1 LGSRTW
7 GSGADEGVHPTLLH
21 EFIAWG
27 IMQINEIQK
36 ALREEGVDG
45 WLFFDHHQRDLLA
58 YRVLNLSPGR
68 TVTRRW
74 YYLIPANGE
83 PKGLVHAIE
92 SGVLAELPGSMQTYS
107 SWGAQVEGLKGLLA
121 GCRRVA
127 MQYSPNCAIPYVSLV
142 DGGTLELV
150 RGAGVEVVTSANL
163 IQFFDSRWSAEQLE
177 MHVEAGRRVDR
188 VRGEAFQKIGAALR
202 AGETM
207 TEWQVNRFIRDGFE
221 KAGLVTDHGP
231 IVGVNANMSNPH
243 YEPQAEGSKPI
254 RKGDA
259 VLIDMWAKLDR
270 PGAVFYDITW
280 TGYCGA
286 TPPAEIQNVFEVV
299 RDARD
304 RAIDRVK
311 TAVSGNEPIH
321 GFDVDDACRGH
332 IREKGFGE
340 YFVHRTGHSIGEEVH
355 GTGANMDNLETHD
368 ERRIIAGTCFSI
380 EPGVYLPEFGIRSE
394 VNMYIGTGQ
403 AQVTGEIQRQLVSIS

>member
-1 LGSRTW
+1 M
-7 GSGADEGVHPTLLH
+7 ETLLR
-21 EFIAWG
+21 ELS
-27 IMQINEIQK
+27 MQIDDIQK
-36 ALREEGVDG
+36 ALRDEKLDG
-45 WLFFDHHQRDLLA
+45 WLFFDHHQRDPLA
-58 YRVLNLSPGR
+58 YRILKLNASR

-92 SGVLAELPGSMQTYS
+92 SGVLAGLPGKIQIYS
-107 SWGAQVEGLKGLLA
+107 SWAAQVDGLKSLLT

-127 MQYSPNCAIPYVSLV
+127 MQYSPDCAIPYVSLV
-142 DGGTLELV
+142 DAGTLELV
-150 RGAGVEVVTSANL
+150 RGTGVDVVTSANL
-163 IQFFDSRWSAEQLE
+163 VQLFEARWTADQLE
-177 MHVEAGRRVDR
+177 MHLEAGRRVDR
-188 VRGEAFQKIGAALR
+188 IRAEAFQTIGTALR
-202 AGETM
+202 ANRTIN
-207 TEWQVNRFIRDGFE
+207 EWQVNRFIREGFE
-221 KAGLVTDHGP
+221 KSGMVTDHGP

-243 YEPQAEGSKPI
+243 YEPGPEGSREI

-286 TPPAEIQNVFEVV
+286 DPPSAIQNVFEIV

-304 RAIDRVK
+304 RAVERVQA
-311 TAVSGNEPIH
+311 AVRNKEGIH
-321 GFDVDDACRGH
+321 GFDVDDAARDF
-332 IREKGFGE
+332 IKEKGFAE

-368 ERRIIAGTCFSI
+368 ERKIIPGTCFSV
-380 EPGVYLPEFGIRSE
+380 EPGVYLPDFGIRSE
-394 VNMYIGTGQ
+394 VNVYVSLNE
-403 AQVTGEIQRQLVSIS
+403 ARVTGEKQQKLVAIV

>member
-1 LGSRTW
+1 METVLR
-7 GSGADEGVHPTLLH
+7 ELN
-21 EFIAWG
+21 
-27 IMQINEIQK
+27 MQIDDIQK
-36 ALREEGVDG
+36 ALRDEKLDG
-45 WLFFDHHQRDLLA
+45 WLFFDHHQRDPLA
-58 YRVLNLSPGR
+58 YRILKLNPSR

-74 YYLIPANGE
+74 YYLIPAQGE
-83 PKGLVHAIE
+83 PRGLVHAIE
-92 SGVLAELPGSMQTYS
+92 SGVLAGLPGKIQIYS
-107 SWGAQVEGLKGLLA
+107 SWGAQVDGLKNLLA

-150 RGAGVEVVTSANL
+150 RGTGVEVVTSANL
-163 IQFFDSRWSAEQLE
+163 VQLFEARWTAEQLE
-177 MHVEAGRRVDR
+177 MHLEAGRRVDR
-188 VRGEAFQKIGAALR
+188 IRAEAFQTIGTALQANR
-202 AGETM
+202 TIN
-207 TEWQVNRFIRDGFE
+207 EWQVNRFIREGFE
-221 KAGLVTDHGP
+221 KSGMVTDHGP

-243 YEPQAEGSKPI
+243 YEPGPEGSREI

-270 PGAVFYDITW
+270 PAAVFYDITW

-286 TPPAEIQNVFEVV
+286 NPPSAIQNVFEIV

-304 RAIDRVK
+304 RAVERVQA
-311 TAVSGNEPIH
+311 AVRNKEGIH
-321 GFDVDDACRGH
+321 GFDVDDAARGY
-332 IREKGFGE
+332 IKEKGFAD

-368 ERRIIAGTCFSI
+368 ERKIIPGTCFSI

-394 VNMYIGTGQ
+394 VNVYVS
-403 AQVTGEIQRQLVSIS
+403 ANEARVTGESQQELVAIV